1 MRVTTAQ
8 LPPIQDSDDKIF
20 TTRHAVIMLDGASA
34 FVPVPVPANTYA
46 DRLGKHLRDSLQA
59 WPDADLRATLAG
71 AIHTTA
77 RQLNLT
83 PGQSPS
89 STVTITRELDDHLD
103 LLVLGDNLV
112 VLPDDTITDERMDQL
127 DLAPRR
133 KYQERLAAGAGY
145 DDEHRAI
152 LRELQTQQAER
163 RNREGGYWIA
173 EADPNAACHA
183 ITTQRP
189 ISETPWAVLATDG
202 AYNTMQHLG
211 LTDWP
216 ALSQADADQL
226 ARQLD
231 HCQRW
236 EASTDPQAH
245 ELPRA
250 KRHDDKALAVVRAHG
265 KVLKPQSVPSFR
277 NCFS

>member
-1 MRVTTAQ
+1 MRVASAQ

-46 DRLGKHLRDSLQA
+46 DRLGRHIRDSLHS
-59 WPDADLRATLAG
+59 WPDADLRATLSG

-83 PGQSPS
+83 PSQSPS
-89 STVTITRELDDHLD
+89 STVTIVRELDGHLD
-103 LLVLGDNLV
+103 ILVLGDNLV
-112 VLPDDTITDERMDQL
+112 ILPDKTITDERMDQL

-133 KYQERLAAGAGY
+133 KYQERLATGAGH

-152 LRELQTQQAER
+152 LRELQTQQAQR

-183 ITTQRP
+183 ITTRRP
-189 ISETPWAVLATDG
+189 ISETAWAVLATDG

-211 LTDWP
+211 RNDWP
-216 ALSQADADQL
+216 TLVNASAEQLDAEL
-226 ARQLD
+226 AR
-231 HCQRW
+231 CQEW
-236 EASTDPQAH
+236 EATGDPDAS

-250 KRHDDKALAVVRAHG
+250 KRHDDKSLATIKATE
-265 KVLKPQSVPSFR
+265 
-277 NCFS
+277 

>member
-152 LRELQTQQAER
+152 LRELQTQQAQR

-173 EADPNAACHA
+173 EADPDAACHA
-183 ITTQRP
+183 ITTRRP

-202 AYNTMQHLG
+202 AYNTMQHLE
-211 LTDWP
+211 LNDWP
-216 ALSQADADQL
+216 SIVEADSHELNFVLEQ
-226 ARQLD
+226 
-231 HCQRW
+231 CKEW
-236 EASTDPQAH
+236 ESGIDPQGSK
-245 ELPRA
+245 LPRA
-250 KRHDDKALAVVRAHG
+250 KRHDDKSIARI
-265 KVLKPQSVPSFR
+265 QF
-277 NCFS
+277 NN

>member
-1 MRVTTAQ
+1 MRVATAQ

-20 TTRHAVIMLDGASA
+20 TTRRAVIMLDGASA
-34 FVPVPVPANTYA
+34 FIPVPVPASTYA

-77 RQLNLT
+77 RQLNLS
-83 PGQSPS
+83 PGESPS
-89 STVTITRELDDHLD
+89 STVTIARELDGHLD
-103 LLVLGDNLV
+103 LLILGDNLV
-112 VLPDDTITDERMDQL
+112 VLPDETITDERMDQL

-133 KYQERLAAGAGY
+133 KYRERLAAGGGY
-145 DDEHRAI
+145 DEEHRAI
-152 LRELQTQQAER
+152 LRELQTQQAQC
-163 RNREGGYWIA
+163 RNRESGYWIA

-183 ITTQRP
+183 ITTRRP

-211 LTDWP
+211 HGGWP
-216 ALSQADADQL
+216 ALVHASAEQLDAEL
-226 ARQLD
+226 AR
-231 HCQRW
+231 CQDW
-236 EASTDPQAH
+236 EPTGDPNAS

-250 KRHDDKALAVVRAHG
+250 KRHDDKSLAAITFTG
-265 KVLKPQSVPSFR
+265 
-277 NCFS
+277 

>member
-1 MRVTTAQ
+1 MRVATAQ
-8 LPPIQDSDDKIF
+8 LPPIQDSDDKVF

-34 FVPVPVPANTYA
+34 FIPVPVPAKTYA
-46 DRLGKHLRDSLQA
+46 DRLGRHIRDSLHA

-77 RQLNLT
+77 RQLNLN
-83 PGQSPS
+83 PGESPS
-89 STVTITRELDDHLD
+89 STVTIARELDGWLD

-112 VLPDDTITDERMDQL
+112 VLPDETITDERMDQL
-127 DLAPRR
+127 DLAPHR
-133 KYQERLAAGAGY
+133 KYRERLAAGAGY

-152 LRELQTQQAER
+152 LRELQTQRAQR

-173 EADPNAACHA
+173 EADPDAACHA

-211 LTDWP
+211 RNDWP
-216 ALSQADADQL
+216 TLVGANAEQLDAEL
-226 ARQLD
+226 AR
-231 HCQRW
+231 CQDW
-236 EASTDPQAH
+236 EVTGDPDAS

-250 KRHDDKALAVVRAHG
+250 KRHDDKSLAAITFTG
-265 KVLKPQSVPSFR
+265 
-277 NCFS
+277 

>member
-1 MRVTTAQ
+1 MRVASAQ

-89 STVTITRELDDHLD
+89 STVTIARELDGHLD

-112 VLPDDTITDERMDQL
+112 VLPDETITDERMDQL

-173 EADPNAACHA
+173 EADPDAASHA
-183 ITTQRP
+183 LTTRRP
-189 ISETPWAVLATDG
+189 ISQTPWAVLATDG

-211 LTDWP
+211 LNDWP
-216 ALSQADADQL
+216 TLVNASAEQLDAEL
-226 ARQLD
+226 AR
-231 HCQRW
+231 CQDW
-236 EASTDPQAH
+236 ESTGDPDAS

-250 KRHDDKALAVVRAHG
+250 KRHDDKSLAVLTLGR
-265 KVLKPQSVPSFR
+265 
-277 NCFS
+277 